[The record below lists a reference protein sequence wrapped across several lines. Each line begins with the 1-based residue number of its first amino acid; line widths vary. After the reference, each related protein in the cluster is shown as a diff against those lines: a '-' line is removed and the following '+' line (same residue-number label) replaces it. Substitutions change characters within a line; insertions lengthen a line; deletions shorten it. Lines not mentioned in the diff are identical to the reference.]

1 MRLADELERRRLN
14 DTFAALRGLPERSG
28 SQEAV
33 ALRVRDELTDLGFE
47 VEGDPLGPVPVSLLC
62 RLPGPAAEL
71 PAAESSVAGAPA
83 SGRGPRPVAAV
94 VPTVVL
100 GARLDADAALLLA
113 VAHRAR
119 MEPLPC
125 GVELLFTVGDDVEGP
140 ELLADLDAARLTSA
154 YGFFFDHAGP
164 FGELVTASPATYR
177 LEVDFHRRPD
187 AYRED
192 EGGAAVRAA
201 ARTVLVGVHGR
212 PASDPVVTMEEVLE
226 ADAPG
231 TDPAR
236 GSVRLL
242 ATVRSLDEA
251 AAEQT
256 VADLVDRCYDAGNEP
271 ESACDVDVV
280 VTRLAGGLRHG
291 PGQPAVRVAEAA
303 LRRCGHEPRRVIGD
317 RSTDADR
324 LTAAGVWCVRLAR
337 GSRGGAG
344 TGSPDE
350 LDELLD
356 LVLTLLDEAAA

>member
-33 ALRVRDELTDLGFE
+33 ALRVRDELTDLGFD
-47 VEGDPLGPVPVSLLC
+47 VDGDPLGPIPVSLLC

-71 PAAESSVAGAPA
+71 PAPQTVPPPGAGAPA
-83 SGRGPRPVAAV
+83 VAAV

-119 MEPLPC
+119 KEPLPC
-125 GVELLFTVGDDVEGP
+125 GVELLFTVGDDADGP
-140 ELLADLDAARLTSA
+140 AELLGELDAARLTSA
-154 YGFFFDHAGP
+154 YGFFFDHAGA
-164 FGELVTASPATYR
+164 FGELVTASPTTYR

-187 AYRED
+187 AYRDE

-212 PASDPVVTMEEVLE
+212 PAGDPAVTMEETLD
-226 ADAPG
+226 DAGP

-236 GSVRLL
+236 ATVRLV
-242 ATVRSLDEA
+242 ATVRSLDDA
-251 AAEQT
+251 AAEQA

-303 LRRCGHEPRRVIGD
+303 LRRCGHEPRRVTGD
-317 RSTDADR
+317 RSTEADR
-324 LTAAGVWCVRLAR
+324 LTASGLWCVRLAR
-337 GSRGGAG
+337 GSRGGPG

-356 LVLTLLDEAAA
+356 LTLTLLDEAAA